1 MGFFHQVLFKAP
13 TVLQQVVN
21 RERLSQARVSHSYR
35 DYLEKSFPVILPQTN
50 VNVTVPFTAPGIGV
64 AQLTRGHLLQQEIL
78 LDLFSS
84 LEHSLLEDAYLEQTS
99 VICKVLF
106 GFYSVC
112 L

>member
-1 MGFFHQVLFKAP
+1 MGFFHQVLFEAP

-21 RERLSQARVSHSYR
+21 RERLSQASASHS
-35 DYLEKSFPVILPQTN
+35 YLEKSFPVILPQTN
-50 VNVTVPFTAPGIGV
+50 VTVTVPFTAPGIGM

>member
-1 MGFFHQVLFKAP
+1 MGSFDQVLFEDPA
-13 TVLQQVVN
+13 VLPQDEN
-21 RERLSQARVSHSYR
+21 RERLSPAGVSHSYR
-35 DYLEKSFPVILPQTN
+35 DYLEKSFPVISLQT
-50 VNVTVPFTAPGIGV
+50 NVTVPSTAPGIGV
-64 AQLTRGHLLQQEIL
+64 AQLTHGHLLQQDI
-78 LDLFSS
+78 FSS